1 MINFSN
7 NLYARLSAGLQRI
20 AIQAEN
26 PLQRAEQSCRE
37 IEAVLEDLKQFT
49 QGYTFPD
56 AESEIAF
63 FRDIKPR
70 FLRELIYF
78 TELFYLE
85 AFQPVG
91 GKDRQRA
98 YLIQAL
104 DRVGAYFERNQWF
117 YSYYRMNLRNLDHIF
132 FMREGERAP
141 YWPGSSPE
149 LDARFSTVHSYRL
162 SKMQAYEMFR
172 DHLQGLLNALDNG
185 ESSGE
190 AKDNGPRLTWTESKA
205 ALIELAYALR
215 SRGAVN
221 FGQSDVKELIN
232 GLEHCFNI
240 RLGNFYRVY
249 QGMRIRKKSRTPFL
263 DHLKESLELRMDEAD
278 EA

>member
-1 MINFSN
+1 MTT
-7 NLYARLSAGLQRI
+7 GLQRI

-37 IEAVLEDLKQFT
+37 IEAVLEELKQFMK
-49 QGYTFPD
+49 GYTFPD
-56 AESEIAF
+56 AEAEIAF

-70 FLRELIYF
+70 FLREFMYF

-85 AFQPVG
+85 AFHPVG
-91 GKDRQRA
+91 GKDRQRS
-98 YLIQAL
+98 YLVQVL
-104 DRVGAYFERNQWF
+104 DRVGTYFERNQWF
-117 YSYYRMNLRNLDHIF
+117 YAYYRMNLHYLDPIF
-132 FMREGERAP
+132 FQREGEKVP
-141 YWPGSSPE
+141 YWPDCSPE

-162 SKMQAYEMFR
+162 SKLQAYELFR
-172 DHLQGLLNALDNG
+172 DHLQGLLAALDNG
-185 ESSGE
+185 EQAAG
-190 AKDNGPRLTWTESKA
+190 AKDKGPRLTWTESKA

-263 DHLKESLELRMDEAD
+263 DHLRESLEHRMDEAD